1 MVSIKDIARAAHV
14 SHSTVSRALRDS
26 PLVNAE
32 TRELIQRI
40 AAEQGYT
47 VSAVARS
54 LVTRR
59 TNTIGVVVTSIAD
72 PFVGEVVGGVEEF
85 AVARQYSVIL
95 ATCHGDPDR
104 ELRAV
109 RSLQERRVDG
119 ILVAASRVGALYLP
133 VLQELKAPLVLINNQ
148 YPGEFGFHVSIDN
161 PAGARQITSHLIEL
175 GHRRIAYIGDR
186 FGLHSDTERCEVIAK
201 ASKTPA
207 SRTTPSSWPMAT
219 ARPRAACTPCASF
232 SASPTR
238 PPPSSATTTCR
249 RSARCAPPAS
259 AASRAPPIYRLPA
272 STTSSSRSYTDPPL
286 TTIRQPK
293 QEMGCDAAEILL
305 DLLAGGEPRSIVK
318 QGALVVRE
326 STAPR
331 RRLSLLELHGITKA
345 FGGFR
350 VLEGVDLDVRPAEV
364 HALAGE
370 NGAGKS
376 TLMNIVSGVLA
387 GRQRRRSNGK
397 AARSRCALRA
407 TRKISASPSSIRN
420 SRSRRN

>member
-1 MVSIKDIARAAHV
+1 MN
-14 SHSTVSRALRDS
+14 
-26 PLVNAE
+26 PE
-32 TRELIQRI
+32 TREIIRRI
-40 AAEQGYT
+40 AAEKGYT

-133 VLQELKAPLVLINNQ
+133 MLEELKAPLVLINNQ
-148 YPGEFGFHVSIDN
+148 HPGEFGFHVSIDN
-161 PAGARQITSHLIEL
+161 PAGARQITNHLIEL

-186 FGLHSDTERCEVIAK
+186 FGLHSDTERCLGYRESLEYAGIQYDPELVAYGDG
-201 ASKTPA
+201 ASESGLQAMRQLLSLGDRP
-207 SRTTPSSWPMAT
+207 T
-219 ARPRAACTPCASF
+219 AVFCYNDMQAFGALRAA
-232 SASPTR
+232 R
-238 PPPSSATTTCR
+238 ELGVKV
-249 RSARCAPPAS
+249 PADIS
-259 AASRAPPIYRLPA
+259 VAGFDDLFFC
-272 STTSSSRSYTDPPL
+272 SYTDPPL

-305 DLLAGGEPRSIVK
+305 DLLAGRKPRSIVK
-318 QGALVVRE
+318 QGALVVRQ

-331 RRLSLLELHGITKA
+331 A
-345 FGGFR
+345 
-350 VLEGVDLDVRPAEV
+350 V
-364 HALAGE
+364 
-370 NGAGKS
+370 
-376 TLMNIVSGVLA
+376 
-387 GRQRRRSNGK
+387 
-397 AARSRCALRA
+397 
-407 TRKISASPSSIRN
+407 
-420 SRSRRN
+420 

>member
-26 PLVNAE
+26 PLVNPE

-95 ATCHGDPDR
+95 ATCHADPDR

-133 VLQELKAPLVLINNQ
+133 VLQDLNTPLVLINNQ
-148 YPGEFGFHVSIDN
+148 YPGEFGYHVSIDN
-161 PAGARQITSHLIEL
+161 PSGARQITNHLIGL

-186 FGLHSDTERCEVIAK
+186 FGLHSDTERCDGYRESLNDSGVPYDEALVVYGDG
-201 ASKTPA
+201 ASDSGLHAMRQLLSLA
-207 SRTTPSSWPMAT
+207 SPPT
-219 ARPRAACTPCASF
+219 AVFCYNDMQAFGALRAARECGLHVPRDVSIAGFDDLFFC
-232 SASPTR
+232 
-238 PPPSSATTTCR
+238 
-249 RSARCAPPAS
+249 
-259 AASRAPPIYRLPA
+259 
-272 STTSSSRSYTDPPL
+272 SYTDPPL
-286 TTIRQPK
+286 TTFRQPK

-305 DLLAGGEPRSIVK
+305 DLLAGGKPRSIVK
-318 QGALVVRE
+318 QGELIVRQ

-331 RRLSLLELHGITKA
+331 
-345 FGGFR
+345 
-350 VLEGVDLDVRPAEV
+350 
-364 HALAGE
+364 
-370 NGAGKS
+370 
-376 TLMNIVSGVLA
+376 
-387 GRQRRRSNGK
+387 
-397 AARSRCALRA
+397 AA
-407 TRKISASPSSIRN
+407 
-420 SRSRRN
+420 

>member
-26 PLVNAE
+26 PLVNPE
-32 TRELIQRI
+32 TRELIQKI

-133 VLQELKAPLVLINNQ
+133 MLQELKAPLVLINNQ
-148 YPGEFGFHVSIDN
+148 HPGEFGFHVSIDN
-161 PAGARQITSHLIEL
+161 PAGARQIARHLIEL
-175 GHRRIAYIGDR
+175 GHRRVAYIGDR
-186 FGLHSDTERCEVIAK
+186 FGLHSDTERCQGYRESLEAAGIPYNAELVAYGDG
-201 ASKTPA
+201 ASESGLLAMRQLLSLRERP
-207 SRTTPSSWPMAT
+207 T
-219 ARPRAACTPCASF
+219 AVFCYNDMQAFGALRAARESGLKVPADISIAGFDDLFF
-232 SASPTR
+232 S
-238 PPPSSATTTCR
+238 
-249 RSARCAPPAS
+249 
-259 AASRAPPIYRLPA
+259 
-272 STTSSSRSYTDPPL
+272 SYTDPPL

-305 DLLAGGEPRSIVK
+305 DLLAGRQPRSIVK
-318 QGALVVRE
+318 QGALVVRQ

-331 RRLSLLELHGITKA
+331 
-345 FGGFR
+345 
-350 VLEGVDLDVRPAEV
+350 
-364 HALAGE
+364 
-370 NGAGKS
+370 
-376 TLMNIVSGVLA
+376 
-387 GRQRRRSNGK
+387 
-397 AARSRCALRA
+397 AA
-407 TRKISASPSSIRN
+407 
-420 SRSRRN
+420 